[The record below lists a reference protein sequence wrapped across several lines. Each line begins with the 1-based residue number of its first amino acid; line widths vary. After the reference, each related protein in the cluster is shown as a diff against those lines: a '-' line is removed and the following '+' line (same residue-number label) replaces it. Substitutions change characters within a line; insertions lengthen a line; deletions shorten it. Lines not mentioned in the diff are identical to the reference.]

1 MPRATTKKTVPVKKS
16 SSRTIPDLKVL
27 KDLSEQL
34 LTPEQFEAVTK
45 VNYHHPDSRVVL
57 HLFLHANYVW
67 QIARKL
73 QNDPALVDSF
83 DWATIEKNSG
93 KLVNETLAKLLT
105 GIDPSSWTG
114 NQPVPAKGSKPVR
127 GTPRPKAKSRL
138 ACGCKYHSDAAGV
151 VEACQLGQMQGADEA
166 LWF

>member
-1 MPRATTKKTVPVKKS
+1 MPRATTKTTVPVKKS
-16 SSRTIPDLKVL
+16 SSRTMPDLKVL

-83 DWATIEKNSG
+83 DWATIEKNSC
-93 KLVNETLAKLLT
+93 KLVNDTLAKLLT
-105 GIDPSSWTG
+105 GIDPTSWTG
-114 NQPVPAKGSKPVR
+114 LPPTAVVTSKPAR
-127 GTPRPKAKSRL
+127 KAKPRL
-138 ACGCKYHSDAAGV
+138 ACGCAYHSYAAGV
-151 VEACQLGQMQGADEA
+151 VDACQSGQEQGRDET
-166 LWF
+166 WTGY

>member
-1 MPRATTKKTVPVKKS
+1 MPV
-16 SSRTIPDLKVL
+16 PDLKVL

-73 QNDPALVDSF
+73 QKDPALVETF
-83 DWATIEKNSG
+83 DWPTIEKNSG
-93 KLVNETLAKLLT
+93 KLVNDTLGKLLT
-105 GIDPSSWTG
+105 GIDPTSWTG
-114 NQPVPAKGSKPVR
+114 LLPTAVIASKPAR
-127 GTPRPKAKSRL
+127 KAKPS
-138 ACGCKYHSDAAGV
+138 
-151 VEACQLGQMQGADEA
+151 
-166 LWF
+166 